1 MTRRHWLIDPRNGRS
16 FVSDQFHESLPFR
29 FAPGYENRRVNLTLL
44 FGDRWSGRL
53 AGAGADDPP
62 RCAAPEEGQAAAAAA
77 AAATD
82 GWDVF
87 G

>member
-1 MTRRHWLIDPRNGRS
+1 MPLTGRPAAHRS

-53 AGAGADDPP
+53 VGEDESP
-62 RCAAPEEGQAAAAAA
+62 RCAALEDGQVGGSSCSQHT
-77 AAATD
+77 AATE

>member
-1 MTRRHWLIDPRNGRS
+1 MTRRHRPFDPDPRDTARRS

-53 AGAGADDPP
+53 AGADDAPS
-62 RCAAPEEGQAAAAAA
+62 RAAPEEGQAAAV
-77 AAATD
+77 ATD